1 MTEDDYFL
9 SSLVERLMKMTK
21 VTNFLN
27 KKDDWIRYELS
38 IVGTLLLN
46 GGD

>member
-1 MTEDDYFL
+1 MVTNFLTMTEDDNFL

-27 KKDDWIRYELS
+27 RKMIGFDM
-38 IVGTLLLN
+38 N
-46 GGD
+46 HQF

>member
-1 MTEDDYFL
+1 MVTNFLTMTEDDYFL

-27 KKDDWIRYELS
+27 RKMTGFDMNYQL
-38 IVGTLLLN
+38 
-46 GGD
+46 